1 MSARRESS
9 PNPGERE
16 ASMTD
21 AASLPRIMA
30 VDTITKL
37 DASHRSQVVIAASH
51 GGVYAGYC
59 AAQGGVRGVIFN
71 DAGIGKDRAGIGSLR
86 YLDELRI
93 LAATA
98 RHLSC
103 RIGDGADMREH
114 GIISH
119 VNEGASRLGCA
130 PGQSVVE
137 CATKMLAAPL
147 SDVPVPKRA
156 ESRFVIRDMPA
167 QPRVVAMDS
176 ASLVEDGDFGGIVVT
191 ASHGA
196 LLGGRAD
203 KAIGRDVLAA
213 VFSDAGVGK
222 DRVGIS
228 RLPALDRRAIAAA
241 TVSAESAR
249 IGDGRSVYEEGV
261 LSYVNETARAMGIA
275 PGMSVRDFVDRVTAT
290 TTRA

>member
-1 MSARRESS
+1 VAATDPTKEV
-9 PNPGERE
+9 
-16 ASMTD
+16 SMPD
-21 AASLPRIMA
+21 PAAPPRIIA

-37 DASHRSQVVIAASH
+37 DPSHRGQVVIAASH
-51 GGVYAGYC
+51 GGEYAGYC
-59 AAQGGVRGVIFN
+59 AARGGVRAVIFN
-71 DAGIGKDRAGIGSLR
+71 DAGIGKDRAGIGSLP
-86 YLDELRI
+86 YLDGLGI
-93 LAATA
+93 VAATV

-114 GIISH
+114 GIVSH

-130 PGQSVVE
+130 PGQSVAE
-137 CATKMLAAPL
+137 CATNMLAAPL
-147 SDVPVPKRA
+147 SDIPVPARA
-156 ESRFVIRDMPA
+156 ESRFVIRDTPG

-176 ASLVEDGDFGGIVVT
+176 ASLVEDGDVGSIVIA

-196 LLGGRAD
+196 LIGGQAD

-261 LSYVNETARAMGIA
+261 LSHVNETARAMGIA
-275 PGMSVRDFVDRVTAT
+275 PGMSVRDFVDRVTERA
-290 TTRA
+290 TRA